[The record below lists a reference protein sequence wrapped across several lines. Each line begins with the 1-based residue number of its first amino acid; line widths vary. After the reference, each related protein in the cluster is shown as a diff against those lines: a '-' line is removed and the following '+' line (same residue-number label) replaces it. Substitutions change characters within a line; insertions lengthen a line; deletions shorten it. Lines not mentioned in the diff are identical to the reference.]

1 MNQKTNF
8 ILSKNFFEKFFIIIL
23 FFFYSMEFF
32 SYDSEI
38 IIVTCILTF
47 IILFYYNFRIS
58 LYNAFYVKTLKL
70 RIEYINFL
78 IVKRNVE
85 SKLKSFYTNF
95 FLKENLLIKI
105 LSYILIFIKSDYK
118 LQLFSRKI
126 FISYLFKDKLIFFI
140 KQFSLVNRLKFWF
153 ILHISF
159 LKVTIMLKMFEFIN
173 KFSKVFVKDVF
184 RLFKQYSNVEI
195 YFAKNMNFGSA
206 VLYSFDN
213 LEQKL
218 SEVKIQSQN

>member
-140 KQFSLVNRLKFWF
+140 KQFSLVNRLKF
-153 ILHISF
+153 
-159 LKVTIMLKMFEFIN
+159 
-173 KFSKVFVKDVF
+173 
-184 RLFKQYSNVEI
+184 
-195 YFAKNMNFGSA
+195 
-206 VLYSFDN
+206 
-213 LEQKL
+213 
-218 SEVKIQSQN
+218 